1 MKFDSSDQKTPSFEA
16 KGIETIRKDQCTLTK
31 KILRNALVTIF
42 RGGSIQ
48 DLREY
53 LNRQWALIHAG
64 RLPVSDYIL
73 TGRVRS
79 QYRGGKIG
87 PVQAALARRLAE
99 ADPGRIMRHK
109 ERLPYVIVAAP
120 GRSFKLR
127 DCVLT
132 PNELLSQWDSF
143 TVHAAYYAKK
153 HVNAALQRCLGL
165 TPFSVDI
172 NKWYELCPKPQK
184 RIHHWPIT
192 RVGQSTM
199 ISAYFGSDICA
210 LCGLKCRTDGST
222 KAVVCKKCKRNK
234 SETVFLAIKTL
245 NTVQQKANY
254 LASICQNCNG
264 CVENSGTFAMEK
276 FSSSS
281 SGRKSYAMPDST
293 KLKAKELIS
302 VGINSPLANCICIDC
317 PVTYKRHEMRESE
330 VEALVL
336 CKALRV
342 FN

>member
-1 MKFDSSDQKTPSFEA
+1 MKFDSPDQKVPSFEA
-16 KGIETIRKDQCTLTK
+16 KGIETIRKDQCALTQ

-42 RGGSIQ
+42 RGGGIQ
-48 DLREY
+48 CVREY

-64 RLPVSDYIL
+64 QLPVSDYIL

-99 ADPGRIMRHK
+99 ADPGRIIRHK
-109 ERLPYVIVAAP
+109 ERLPYVIVATP

-143 TVHAAYYAKK
+143 TIHATYYARK

-165 TPFSVDI
+165 APFCIDV
-172 NKWYELCPKPQK
+172 NTWYEICPKPQK

-192 RVGQSTM
+192 RAGQSTM
-199 ISAYFGSDICA
+199 ISAYFGSDICS
-210 LCGLKCRTDGST
+210 LCGLKCKTDGST
-222 KAVVCKKCKRNK
+222 KVVVCEECKRNK
-234 SETVFLAIKTL
+234 GETIYLAIKTL
-245 NTVQQKANY
+245 NNVQQKANN
-254 LASICQNCNG
+254 LASICNKCNG
-264 CVENSGTFAMEK
+264 CVENSGTFGIEK
-276 FSSSS
+276 FAPSSSC
-281 SGRKSYAMPDST
+281 RRRSYST
-293 KLKAKELIS
+293 ESKANGLVS
-302 VGINSPLANCICIDC
+302 VGVISPLANCICIDC

-342 FN
+342 FD